1 MNRYAL
7 VQEGRIVQGPMVLP
21 KNWGNVSGLNKLD
34 NAALKPLGWLPW
46 RFVEI
51 QAEVLTGSTV
61 EIFEDEVV
69 ETQTGR
75 NKTPEEIAAEQ
86 EEWRRS
92 TSVTPLQIRRALR
105 QVGLLDEVQNF
116 VENSSAEVREA
127 WEYAIQIDRNNDL
140 IIGAANTIGI
150 SEQEVDSL
158 FRLAATL

>member
-7 VQEGRIVQGPMVLP
+7 VQEGQIVQGPVALP

-34 NAALKPLGWLPW
+34 NAALKTLGWLPW

-116 VENSSAEVREA
+116 VENSSAEIREA
-127 WEYAIQIDRNNDL
+127 WEYAIQIDRNNEL
-140 IIGAANTIGI
+140 IVGAANAIGV
-150 SEQEVDSL
+150 SEQEVDNL

>member
-7 VQEGRIVQGPMVLP
+7 LQGGQIIEGPVPLP
-21 KNWGNVSGLNKLD
+21 TNWGNISGLDKLD
-34 NAALKPLGWLPW
+34 NAALKTLGWLPW

-75 NKTPEEIAAEQ
+75 DKTAEEIEAELQ
-86 EEWRRS
+86 DWRRM

-105 QVGLLDEVQNF
+105 QVGLLDDVQNF
-116 VENSSAEVREA
+116 IENSPVEIREA
-127 WEYAIQIDRNNDL
+127 WEYAIQIDRNNGL
-140 IIGAANTIGI
+140 IVNAAGTIGV
-150 SEQEVDSL
+150 SEQQVDDL

>member
-7 VQEGRIVQGPMVLP
+7 VQEGQIVQGPVPLP
-21 KNWGNVSGLNKLD
+21 KNWGNISGLNKLD

-86 EEWRRS
+86 EQWRKS

-116 VENSSAEVREA
+116 IENSSAEVREA
-127 WEYAIQIDRNNDL
+127 WEYAIQIDRNNEL
-140 IIGAANTIGI
+140 IIGAANAIGV
-150 SEQEVDSL
+150 SEQEVDNL

>member
-1 MNRYAL
+1 M
-7 VQEGRIVQGPMVLP
+7 PLP
-21 KNWGNVSGLNKLD
+21 TNWGNVSGLNKLD
-34 NAALKPLGWLPW
+34 NSDLKVFGWLPW

-61 EIFEDEVV
+61 EIFEDEIV

-86 EEWRRS
+86 EQWRKS

-105 QVGLLDEVQNF
+105 QTGLLDEVQSF
-116 VENSSAEVREA
+116 IESSSVEVREA
-127 WEYAIQIDRNNDL
+127 WEYAIQIDRNNEL
-140 IIGAANTIGI
+140 IIGAANAIGV
-150 SEQEVDSL
+150 SEQEVDNL